1 MNKATAT
8 RRWALRE
15 FFTRGGIA
23 QNKQNANRDSGR
35 FDEIEYLDD

>member
-8 RRWALRE
+8 KRWALKEIFAR
-15 FFTRGGIA
+15 RGDA